1 MRKHRFMYA
10 TVALFASIS
19 LCTVNFGS
27 ACADEDSSS
36 NPIKDNYWGDLVEYT
51 YKKDV
56 ENFDN
61 ITNPTDEQ
69 TNTHSTAESAAHTLG
84 KYYPANLLTPNEST
98 LESLEPKIN
107 FAFIPSHSGILD
119 TSKTYELPQSFD
131 TLSSTFINSFDPK
144 QRWYM
149 DNSGNIQTTC
159 QETQGSYTNRTC
171 WNDPFNWTTDKDSQ
185 LIKTVDQLTI
195 KADLAK
201 SNNNGSTSGTN
212 NSRYSTEISE
222 LNKGE
227 KLNLDFSTDLSNY
240 VKLHEA
246 VTLQNFYNRDGTNK
260 KSADNPNT
268 TLGPTSQRA
277 SDWELTFTLELPKN
291 VELGSDASYTVD
303 GLTKDSYT
311 ITKEVDKN
319 NNQKIYFKIRKKQ
332 PTGNYETASDY
343 YKRLASLGKVT
354 LHIKGITTDSAET
367 DKNLTIVGKLAGMH
381 DELMKYTTKGAEL
394 EPRNVEFFIAKQSD
408 EGRDAN
414 AEKDKK
420 GNLTKPNLITFTFKI
435 KKPETYKV
443 TYSFKSGTSEKSL
456 PAEVT
461 DLLPASTSGHANG
474 ENITPAQPSK
484 TSVDIKDKDGKK
496 LGTWNFA
503 GWSPTSATI
512 NNADVYFVGTWNFTP
527 VKEPNP
533 GPNTPPIPDHPHDP
547 ETPNKPDTPVTPET
561 PETPETP
568 DSPDILSTPETTKNT
583 ERTGIPLTP
592 KNSNKQQEELQTK
605 QVSPEPNT
613 GAAQTEKSENQQIL
627 AKTGVNTVFIAI
639 FAIFIVL
646 LAASLRKILPRQQIK
661 HLR

>member
-36 NPIKDNYWGDLVEYT
+36 NPTKDNYWGDLVEYT
-51 YKKDV
+51 YKKD
-56 ENFDN
+56 E
-61 ITNPTDEQ
+61 
-69 TNTHSTAESAAHTLG
+69 ESAAHTLG
-84 KYYPANLLTPNEST
+84 KYYPANLLTPNESA

-119 TSKTYELPQSFD
+119 TSKTYEFPQSFD
-131 TLSSTFINSFDPK
+131 TVSKNNLFAFDPK
-144 QRWYM
+144 QRWYT

-201 SNNNGSTSGTN
+201 SNNSESTSDTN
-212 NSRYSTEISE
+212 NSKYSTEIAE

-227 KLNLDFSTDLSNY
+227 KLDLDFSTDLSNY

-268 TLGPTSQRA
+268 TLGPNSKRA

-303 GLTKDSYT
+303 GLAEDSYT

-319 NNQKIYFKIRKKQ
+319 NSQKIYFKIRKKQ
-332 PTGNYETASDY
+332 PSGNYETASDY
-343 YKRLASLGKVT
+343 YKRLVSLGKVT
-354 LHIKGITTDSAET
+354 LHIKGITTNSAET

-394 EPRNVEFFIAKQSD
+394 EPRNVEFFIAKQSE

-414 AEKDKK
+414 AEKNKK

-443 TYSFKSGTSEKSL
+443 TYNFKSGTNEKSL

-461 DLLPASTSGHANG
+461 ALLPASTSGHANG

-512 NNADVYFVGTWNFTP
+512 NNADVSFVGTWNFTP

-547 ETPNKPDTPVTPET
+547 ETPDSPDTPVTPET

-568 DSPDILSTPETTKNT
+568 DSPDSPDIPSTPETPKNT
-583 ERTGIPLTP
+583 ESTGIPLTP
-592 KNSNKQQEELQTK
+592 KNPNKQQEELQTK

-613 GAAQTEKSENQQIL
+613 GAVQTEKSENRQIL
-627 AKTGVNTVFIAI
+627 AKTGANTVFIAL
-639 FAIFIVL
+639 FATFMII

>member
-1 MRKHRFMYA
+1 MYA

-19 LCTVNFGS
+19 LCTVTFGS

-51 YKKDV
+51 YKKDI
-56 ENFDN
+56 ENFAN
-61 ITNPTDEQ
+61 ITDPTEEQ
-69 TNTHSTAESAAHTLG
+69 TNTHDMATAAAHTLG
-84 KYYPANLLTPNEST
+84 KYYPANLLTPNESA
-98 LESLEPKIN
+98 LESLEPIIN

-119 TSKTYELPQSFD
+119 TSKTYELPQSLD
-131 TLSSTFINSFDPK
+131 TVSKGGLWAFDPK
-144 QRWYM
+144 YRWYVNGDEM
-149 DNSGNIQTTC
+149 QTTC
-159 QETQGSYTNRTC
+159 QAKQGSYTNRPC
-171 WNDPFNWTTDKDSQ
+171 WNDPFNWTTDEDSQ

-201 SNNNGSTSGTN
+201 SNNSESTSDTN
-212 NSRYSTEISE
+212 NSKYSTEIAE

-227 KLNLDFSTDLSNY
+227 KLDLDFSTDLSNY
-240 VKLHEA
+240 VKLHKA
-246 VTLQNFYNRDGTNK
+246 NTLQNFYNRDKTNEK
-260 KSADNPNT
+260 RDDNPNT
-268 TLGPTSQRA
+268 TLGPNSQRA

-303 GLTKDSYT
+303 GLAENSYT

-319 NNQKIYFKIRKKQ
+319 NSQKIYFKIRKKQ
-332 PTGNYETASDY
+332 PSGNYETASEY
-343 YKRLASLGKVT
+343 YKKLASLGKVT

-381 DELMKYTTKGAEL
+381 DELMKYATKGAEL
-394 EPRNVEFFIAKQSD
+394 EPRNVEFFIAKQSN

-414 AEKDKK
+414 AEKDEK
-420 GNLTKPNLITFTFKI
+420 GNLTKPNLITFSFKV

-461 DLLPASTSGHANG
+461 ALLPASTSGHNNG

-512 NNADVYFVGTWNFTP
+512 NNADVSFVGTWNFTP
-527 VKEPNP
+527 VEEPNP
-533 GPNTPPIPDHPHDP
+533 GSNTPPIPDHPHDP
-547 ETPNKPDTPVTPET
+547 ETPYKP
-561 PETPETP
+561 
-568 DSPDILSTPETTKNT
+568 
-583 ERTGIPLTP
+583 
-592 KNSNKQQEELQTK
+592 QEELQTK

-639 FAIFIVL
+639 FAIFMLL

>member
-1 MRKHRFMYA
+1 MYA

-36 NPIKDNYWGDLVEYT
+36 NPTKDNYWGDLVEYT
-51 YKKDV
+51 YKKD
-56 ENFDN
+56 E
-61 ITNPTDEQ
+61 
-69 TNTHSTAESAAHTLG
+69 ESAAHTLG
-84 KYYPANLLTPNEST
+84 KYYPANLLTPNESA

-119 TSKTYELPQSFD
+119 TSKTYEFPQSFD
-131 TLSSTFINSFDPK
+131 TVSKNNLFAFDPK
-144 QRWYM
+144 QRWYT

-201 SNNNGSTSGTN
+201 SNNSESTSDTN
-212 NSRYSTEISE
+212 NSKYSTEIAE

-227 KLNLDFSTDLSNY
+227 KLDLDFSTDLSNY

-268 TLGPTSQRA
+268 TLGPNSKRA

-303 GLTKDSYT
+303 GLAEDSYT

-319 NNQKIYFKIRKKQ
+319 NSQKIYFKIRKKQ
-332 PTGNYETASDY
+332 PSGNYETASDY
-343 YKRLASLGKVT
+343 YKRLVSLGKVT
-354 LHIKGITTDSAET
+354 LHIKGITTNSAET

-394 EPRNVEFFIAKQSD
+394 EPRNVELFIAKQSE

-414 AEKDKK
+414 AEKNKK

-443 TYSFKSGTSEKSL
+443 TYSFKSGTNEKSL

-461 DLLPASTSGHANG
+461 ALLPASTSGHANG

-512 NNADVYFVGTWNFTP
+512 NNADVSFVGTWNFTP

-547 ETPNKPDTPVTPET
+547 ETPDSPDTPVTPET
-561 PETPETP
+561 PETPDSPDSP
-568 DSPDILSTPETTKNT
+568 DSPDIPSTPETPKNT
-583 ERTGIPLTP
+583 ESTGIPLTP
-592 KNSNKQQEELQTK
+592 KNPNKQQEELQTK

-613 GAAQTEKSENQQIL
+613 GAAQTEKSENRQIL
-627 AKTGVNTVFIAI
+627 AKTGANTVFIAL
-639 FAIFIVL
+639 FATFMII
-646 LAASLRKILPRQQIK
+646 LAASLRKILPHQQIK

>member
-1 MRKHRFMYA
+1 MYA

-149 DNSGNIQTTC
+149 DDSGNIQTTC
-159 QETQGSYTNRTC
+159 QVKGSYTNRPC
-171 WNDPFNWTTDKDSQ
+171 WNDPFNWTTNEDSQ
-185 LIKTVDQLTI
+185 LIKTVDQFTI

-201 SNNNGSTSGTN
+201 SNNDKSTSGTN
-212 NSRYSTEISE
+212 DSKYSTEIAE

-227 KLNLDFSTDLSNY
+227 KLDLDFSTDLSDY

-260 KSADNPNT
+260 KSADNPNI
-268 TLGPTSQRA
+268 TLGPTSKRA

-291 VELGSDASYTVD
+291 VGLGTDASYTVD
-303 GLTKDSYT
+303 GLTQDSYT
-311 ITKEVDKN
+311 IAKEVDKKN
-319 NNQKIYFKIRKKQ
+319 SQKIYFKIRKKQ

-367 DKNLTIVGKLAGMH
+367 DKTLTIVGKLAGMH

-394 EPRNVEFFIAKQSD
+394 EPRNVEFFIAKQSN

-414 AEKDKK
+414 AEKDN
-420 GNLTKPNLITFTFKI
+420 GNLTKPNLITFSFKI
-435 KKPETYKV
+435 KKPAAYKV
-443 TYSFKSGTSEKSL
+443 IYIFQPTSL

-461 DLLPASTSGHANG
+461 ALLPASTFGHNNG

-512 NNADVYFVGTWNFTP
+512 NDADVSFVGTWNFTP
-527 VKEPNP
+527 VEEPNP
-533 GPNTPPIPDHPHDP
+533 GSNTPPIPDYPH
-547 ETPNKPDTPVTPET
+547 N
-561 PETPETP
+561 PETP
-568 DSPDILSTPETTKNT
+568 DKP
-583 ERTGIPLTP
+583 
-592 KNSNKQQEELQTK
+592 QEELQTK

-627 AKTGVNTVFIAI
+627 AKTGVNTVFLAI
-639 FAIFIVL
+639 FAIFMLL

>member
-1 MRKHRFMYA
+1 MYA

-36 NPIKDNYWGDLVEYT
+36 NPTKDNYWGDLVEYT
-51 YKKDV
+51 YKKD
-56 ENFDN
+56 E
-61 ITNPTDEQ
+61 
-69 TNTHSTAESAAHTLG
+69 ESAAHTLG
-84 KYYPANLLTPNEST
+84 KYYPANLLTPNESA

-119 TSKTYELPQSFD
+119 TSKTYEFPQSFD
-131 TLSSTFINSFDPK
+131 TVSKNNLFAFDPK
-144 QRWYM
+144 QRWYT

-201 SNNNGSTSGTN
+201 SNNSESTSDTN
-212 NSRYSTEISE
+212 NSKYSTEIAE

-227 KLNLDFSTDLSNY
+227 KLDLDFSTDLSNY

-268 TLGPTSQRA
+268 TLGPNSKRA

-291 VELGSDASYTVD
+291 VELGSDTSYTVD
-303 GLTKDSYT
+303 GLAKDSYT
-311 ITKEVDKN
+311 ITKEVDKEN
-319 NNQKIYFKIRKKQ
+319 SQKIYFKIRKKQ
-332 PTGNYETASDY
+332 PTGNYETASEY

-394 EPRNVEFFIAKQSD
+394 EPRNVEFFIAKQSE

-420 GNLTKPNLITFTFKI
+420 SNLTKPNLITFTFKI

-461 DLLPASTSGHANG
+461 ALLPATTSGHANG

-512 NNADVYFVGTWNFTP
+512 NNADVSFVGTWNFTP

-547 ETPNKPDTPVTPET
+547 ERPNKPDTPVTPET
-561 PETPETP
+561 PETPDSPDSP
-568 DSPDILSTPETTKNT
+568 DSPDIPSTPETPKNA
-583 ERTGIPLTP
+583 ESTGIPLTP
-592 KNSNKQQEELQTK
+592 KNPNKQQEELQTK

-627 AKTGVNTVFIAI
+627 AKTGANTVFIAI
-639 FAIFIVL
+639 FAIFMVL
-646 LAASLRKILPRQQIK
+646 LAASLRKILPHQQIK